1 MLSVHEHA
9 VLTDAAG
16 SPPPALLRFI
26 TAWLGVW
33 PMPHRLRVAPSAR
46 RLATSGSGH
55 AEQFAGIRCDDR
67 FGGATVLSVTPLR
80 FPAVRR
86 LVEQHS
92 PAQLLGDLGHL
103 LSSLPEAL
111 DRPSM
116 TVVETDLRWTV
127 SPTALPR
134 LGSWHGSRLV
144 GAGRRGRAEVEV
156 RRVNRF
162 GCELV
167 MDVDDASDWCLS
179 ASLLARAARHV
190 LSQGA
195 VPLLLRDLGRPA
207 VAAIADVAGFH
218 DQGWH
223 ALSLASRSALPTTRP
238 DQTRT

>member
-1 MLSVHEHA
+1 MV
-9 VLTDAAG
+9 TDASGA
-16 SPPPALLRFI
+16 PPPALLRFM

-46 RLATSGSGH
+46 RLATSASGD
-55 AEQFAGIRCDDR
+55 AEQFAGIRCDAR
-67 FGGATVLSVTPLR
+67 FGSATVLSVAPLR
-80 FPAVRR
+80 FPAVRL

-92 PAQLLGDLGHL
+92 PDQLLADLSQL
-103 LSSLPEAL
+103 LSKFPDAL

-127 SPTALPR
+127 SPTALPD

-144 GAGRRGRAEVEV
+144 GVGRRGRAEVEV

-167 MDVDDASDWCLS
+167 MDVDDGIDWCLS

-195 VPLLLRDLGRPA
+195 VPVLRRDLDRPV

-223 ALSLASRSALPTTRP
+223 ALSLAARSAFATNRP